1 MAHITM
7 SAYLSTFFLKILK
20 VFPLLML
27 LEM

>member
-20 VFPLLML
+20 FFLLLML
-27 LEM
+27 LEI